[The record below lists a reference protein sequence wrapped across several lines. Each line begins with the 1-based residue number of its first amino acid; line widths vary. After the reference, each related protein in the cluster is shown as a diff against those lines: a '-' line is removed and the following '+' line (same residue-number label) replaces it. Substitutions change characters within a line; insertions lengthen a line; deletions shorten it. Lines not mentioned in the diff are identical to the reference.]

1 MSQCNPLDIISYP
14 SPKSPTFSNT
24 MSLIC
29 SEEGPI
35 TPSDSP
41 PLPSQAPASLQEI
54 DWVTLTNLA
63 PSMMPIPSLLAQQL
77 TGAFPRLNLPFS
89 LPGLTWGQSLDSVP
103 SVPHDTSSI
112 ATYLQC
118 RDAYTLAATRKY
130 VTKESTAILKVWLNE
145 HGKNPYPTKGEKI
158 RLAIISKMTLTQVFP
173 ENLTRKEH

>member
-1 MSQCNPLDIISYP
+1 MSQCNPLYIVSYP
-14 SPKSPTFSNT
+14 SPKSPTFSIS

-54 DWVTLTNLA
+54 DWVKLTNLA
-63 PSMMPIPSLLAQQL
+63 SSMMPITSLLAQQL
-77 TGAFPRLNLPFS
+77 TGAYPPRLNLPSLAFS

-103 SVPHDTSSI
+103 SVPHDTFGL

-118 RDAYTLAATRKY
+118 RDATRKY
-130 VTKESTAILKVWLNE
+130 VTKESTAILKAWLNE
-145 HGKNPYPTKGEKI
+145 HRKNPYPTKGEKI
-158 RLAIISKMTLTQVFP
+158 RLAIISKMTLTQVRP
-173 ENLTRKEH
+173 ET

>member
-1 MSQCNPLDIISYP
+1 
-14 SPKSPTFSNT
+14 

-29 SEEGPI
+29 SEDCPI

-63 PSMMPIPSLLAQQL
+63 PSMMPNYSLLAQQL
-77 TGAFPRLNLPFS
+77 TGAYPLRLNLPS
-89 LPGLTWGQSLDSVP
+89 LASLLPGFAWGRSLDSVP
-103 SVPHDTSSI
+103 SVPHNTFSL

-118 RDAYTLAATRKY
+118 RDAYTLTATRKY
-130 VTKESTAILKVWLNE
+130 VTKDSTAILKAWLNE

-158 RLAIISKMTLTQVFP
+158 RLAIVSKMTLTQVFP
-173 ENLTRKEH
+173 ENKTRKEH

>member
-1 MSQCNPLDIISYP
+1 
-14 SPKSPTFSNT
+14 

-54 DWVTLTNLA
+54 DWVKLTNLA
-63 PSMMPIPSLLAQQL
+63 SSMMPITSLLAQQL
-77 TGAFPRLNLPFS
+77 SGGYPRPNLQSLASF

-103 SVPHDTSSI
+103 SVPHDTSSL
-112 ATYLQC
+112 ASYLQC
-118 RDAYTLAATRKY
+118 RDAYTLTATRKY
-130 VTKESTAILKVWLNE
+130 VTKESTAILKAWLNE

-158 RLAIISKMTLTQVFP
+158 RLAIISKMTLTQVRP
-173 ENLTRKEH
+173 ETKTQKERRCLTIEQLPSIFSL